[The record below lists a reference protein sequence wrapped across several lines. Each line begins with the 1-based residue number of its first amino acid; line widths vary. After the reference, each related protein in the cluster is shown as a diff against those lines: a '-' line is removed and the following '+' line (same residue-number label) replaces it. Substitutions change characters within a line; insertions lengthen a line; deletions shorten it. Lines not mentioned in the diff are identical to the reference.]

1 MVFSGATLKVN
12 VAHSIRRTHQ
22 INQCDVNVEGRE
34 GRGFGPQ
41 LLKMDGVKPI
51 VVNQLVALP
60 TINGIPRESFSS

>member
-1 MVFSGATLKVN
+1 M
-12 VAHSIRRTHQ
+12 
-22 INQCDVNVEGRE
+22 NVEGRE